1 MSGARV
7 ARAVMVAVTIVI
19 VVGLVLSTI
28 ALPVVDRQ

>member
-1 MSGARV
+1 MPGARF

-28 ALPVVDRQ
+28 AMPMAD